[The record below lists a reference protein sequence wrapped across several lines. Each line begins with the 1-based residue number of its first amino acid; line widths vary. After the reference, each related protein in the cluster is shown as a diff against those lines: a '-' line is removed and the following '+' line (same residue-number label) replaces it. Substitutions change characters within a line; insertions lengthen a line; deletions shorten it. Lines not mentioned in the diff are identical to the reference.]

1 MLTALSS
8 PLPDPDAD
16 ARAHSAAV
24 LADVRAAITA
34 AGGFVPFDHYMQRVL
49 YAPGLGY
56 YVAGARKFGADGD
69 FVTAPEMTPLF
80 GMALAT
86 QVAAILAVSQA
97 RQVVE
102 LGAGSGALAADLLNA
117 LAERDALPA
126 QYLVLDVSP
135 ELRERQRVMISAR
148 APAHAGRVAWIDAPP
163 AAIDGAIVMN
173 EVLDA
178 IPPAIVMRRDGAWFE
193 RGVTA
198 LTGLAWAERPLHDAV
213 LIAAAAERFPLTID
227 FCSEVN
233 LKAEALIRDL
243 AQRMTGGAM
252 LIVDYGHA
260 QHDYYAP
267 HRDGGTLRAHYRHR
281 ALDDP
286 FIWPGLTDLTAHV
299 DFTAIAVAGCDAE
312 MTLAG
317 YTAQA
322 PFLVNVGI
330 LDALQATGAPTTPA
344 YLREASA
351 VQKLLSPTAMGES
364 FKVLAL
370 ARSADIVWTGFAQ
383 GDRSHKL

>member
-8 PLPDPDAD
+8 ALPDPDAD

-24 LADVRAAITA
+24 LADVRAAIAA
-34 AGGFVPFDHYMQRVL
+34 AGGFVPFDQYMQRVL

-56 YVAGARKFGADGD
+56 YVAGARKFGVDGD
-69 FVTAPEMTPLF
+69 FVTAPELTPLF
-80 GMALAT
+80 GRALAT
-86 QVAAILAVSQA
+86 QVAAILAVSQG

-126 QYLVLDVSP
+126 QYLILDVSP
-135 ELRERQRVMISAR
+135 ELRERQRATIAAR
-148 APAHAGRVAWIDAPP
+148 APAHAGHVVWIDAPP
-163 AAIDGAIVMN
+163 ATIDGAIVMN

-178 IPPAIVMRRDGAWFE
+178 IPPAIVTRRDGAWFE

-198 LTGLAWAERPLHDAV
+198 PTGLAWAERPLRDAA
-213 LIAAAAERFPLTID
+213 LIGAAEARFPATID

-233 LKAEALIRDL
+233 LTAEALIRDL

-299 DFTAIAVAGCDAE
+299 DFTAIAVAGCDAA

-351 VQKLLSPTAMGES
+351 VQKLLSPTEMGES

-370 ARSADIVWTGFAQ
+370 ARSADIVWTGFAH

>member
-8 PLPDPDAD
+8 PLPEPDAD
-16 ARAHSAAV
+16 ARAHSAVV
-24 LADVRAAITA
+24 LAEVRAAIA
-34 AGGFVPFDHYMQRVL
+34 SAGGFISFEQYMQRVL

-80 GMALAT
+80 GGALAT
-86 QVAAILAVSQA
+86 QVAAILALTRG

-102 LGAGSGALAADLLNA
+102 LGAGSGVLAADLLNA
-117 LAERDALPA
+117 LAGREALPA
-126 QYLVLDVSP
+126 HYVILEVSP
-135 ELRERQRVMISAR
+135 ELRERQRATITAR
-148 APAHAGRVAWIDAPP
+148 APAHAGHVAWIETPP
-163 AAIDGAIVMN
+163 DSIDGAIVMN

-178 IPPAIVMRRDGAWFE
+178 VPPAIVTRRNGAWFE

-198 LTGLAWAERPLHDAV
+198 PAGLAWAERPLRDAA
-213 LIAAAAERFPLTID
+213 LLAAAQARFPATID
-227 FCSEVN
+227 FMSEIN
-233 LKAEALIRDL
+233 LTAEALIRDL
-243 AQRMTGGAM
+243 ARRMTGGAM

-299 DFTAIAVAGCDAE
+299 DFTAIAVAGCDAGL
-312 MTLAG
+312 TLAG
-317 YTAQA
+317 YAAQA
-322 PFLVNVGI
+322 AFLVNVGI
-330 LDALQATGAPTTPA
+330 LDALQAAGAPTAPA
-344 YLREASA
+344 FLREASA

-370 ARSADIVWTGFAQ
+370 ARSEDIVWSGFAH
-383 GDRSHKL
+383 GDRTHKL

>member
-8 PLPDPDAD
+8 ALPDPDAD

-24 LADVRAAITA
+24 LADVQAAITA
-34 AGGFVPFDHYMQRVL
+34 AGGFIPFDRYMQRVL

-80 GMALAT
+80 GAALAT
-86 QVAAILAVSQA
+86 QVAAILAA
-97 RQVVE
+97 TKERQIVE

-117 LAERDALPA
+117 LADRNALPSE
-126 QYLVLDVSP
+126 YLILDVSP
-135 ELRERQRVMISAR
+135 ELRERQRATIRAR
-148 APAHAGRVAWIDAPP
+148 APAHAARVAWIDAPP
-163 AAIDGAIVMN
+163 ATVDGAIVMN

-178 IPPAIVMRRDGAWFE
+178 IPPSVVTRRDGTWFE

-198 LTGLAWAERPLHDAV
+198 SPALAWAERPLHEAT
-213 LIAAAAERFPLTID
+213 LMAAADERFPPGLD
-227 FCSEVN
+227 FSSEVN
-233 LKAEALIRDL
+233 PTAEALIRDL
-243 AQRMTGGAM
+243 AQRLTGGAI
-252 LIVDYGHA
+252 LIVDYGHT

-281 ALDDP
+281 VLDDP
-286 FIWPGLTDLTAHV
+286 FIWPGLADLTAHV
-299 DFTAIAVAGCDAE
+299 DFTAIAVAGCGAG

-317 YTAQA
+317 YAAQA
-322 PFLVNVGI
+322 AFLVNAGI
-330 LDALQATGAPTTPA
+330 LDALQATGMPTTPA
-344 YLREASA
+344 YLHQASA
-351 VQKLLSPTAMGES
+351 VQKLLSPTEMGES

-370 ARSADIVWTGFAQ
+370 ARSPDIAWLGFAH

>member
-8 PLPDPDAD
+8 ALPDPDAD
-16 ARAHSAAV
+16 ARDHSAAV
-24 LADVRAAITA
+24 LAEVRAAIAA
-34 AGGFVPFDHYMQRVL
+34 AGGFLPFDQFMQRVL

-80 GMALAT
+80 GVALAT
-86 QVAAILAVSQA
+86 QVAAILAASQA

-117 LAERDALPA
+117 LAERDALPV
-126 QYLVLDVSP
+126 QYLILDVSP
-135 ELRERQRVMISAR
+135 ELRDRQRATIAAR
-148 APAHAGRVAWIDAPP
+148 APAHVGRVAWIDAPP
-163 AAIDGAIVMN
+163 ATIDGVILMN

-178 IPPAIVMRRDGAWFE
+178 IPPSIVTRRGGEWFE

-198 LTGLAWAERPLHDAV
+198 QAGLAWAERPLHDAA
-213 LIAAAAERFPLTID
+213 LIAAAAARFPAMID
-227 FCSEVN
+227 FGSEIN
-233 LKAEALIRDL
+233 LTAEALIRDL
-243 AQRMTGGAM
+243 ARRMTGGAM

-260 QHDYYAP
+260 QRDYYAP

-299 DFTAIAVAGCDAE
+299 DFTAIAVAGCE
-312 MTLAG
+312 SGMTLAG
-317 YTAQA
+317 YTTQA
-322 PFLVNVGI
+322 NFLVNAGI
-330 LDALQATGAPTTPA
+330 LEALHATGAPTTPA
-344 YLREASA
+344 YMREASA
-351 VQKLLSPTAMGES
+351 VQKLLSPMEMGES
-364 FKVLAL
+364 FKVLAV
-370 ARSADIVWTGFAQ
+370 ARRADIDWTGFAQ